1 MRSAVRISLAKT
13 RFLDSIDQAKAIS
26 DEGVKLKASLED
38 MKSKD
43 DISPKLA
50 KIGEDAHE
58 ELLETEVMK
67 YDELIQAIDQN
78 VKKQMTLRGDIDRA
92 FDDVQ
97 QTFDDVQQTFD
108 IAAWKAK
115 VHQYCEDVKADVSEH
130 MGHPS
135 ITEPRSDE

>member
-50 KIGEDAHE
+50 KLGEDAHE

-97 QTFDDVQQTFD
+97 QTFD

-135 ITEPRSDE
+135 ITEPHSDE